1 MLPEVSS
8 ISDKCKYL
16 KVKEQGRMQPQKMD
30 AQKGLN
36 IFISYFINQPEAA
49 LHVHDLTA
57 VQTNVLF
64 KVIKLVN
71 SDLME

>member
-1 MLPEVSS
+1 MLPQVSS

-16 KVKEQGRMQPQKMD
+16 KVKEQGGMQQQKMG

-36 IFISYFINQPEAA
+36 ICISYFINQPEAA
-49 LHVHDLTA
+49 LHDLTA

-71 SDLME
+71 SDLMD